1 MKDGGWEESRAG
13 DNRIEI
19 DKKQNGYTRNIV
31 EMKQTRQAM
40 MYGVKRGWQQT
51 GNRLEIE

>member
-1 MKDGGWEESRAG
+1 MKHGGWEESRAG

-31 EMKQTRQAM
+31 E
-40 MYGVKRGWQQT
+40 VKRG
-51 GNRLEIE
+51 